1 MAHVKAFAFY
11 PKSTDYS
18 GKGLNKK
25 KGMFQKIVQMR
36 EDAVQ
41 EKGGVILCL
50 DGCQEM
56 SFSKRRGRKRR
67 KAGEDD

>member
-1 MAHVKAFAFY
+1 
-11 PKSTDYS
+11 
-18 GKGLNKK
+18 
-25 KGMFQKIVQMR
+25 MR

-50 DGCQEM
+50 DRCQEM